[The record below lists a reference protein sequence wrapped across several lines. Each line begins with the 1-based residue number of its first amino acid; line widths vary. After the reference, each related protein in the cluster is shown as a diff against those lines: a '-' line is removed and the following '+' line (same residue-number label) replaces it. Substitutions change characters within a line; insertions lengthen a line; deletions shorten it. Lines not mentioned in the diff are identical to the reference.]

1 MLDLRSISNE
11 STEYKWYPL
20 ARNRYK
26 THKPQVRL
34 MLSTEEPG
42 ADTQQVIVTLI
53 VIDFIWG
60 INRTEFG
67 PIVDR
72 SEGPAWGFILYKY
85 SPYGLVFIRY
95 RAKCWRGYAF

>member
-53 VIDFIWG
+53 VIDHRFYMG
-60 INRTEFG
+60 HK
-67 PIVDR
+67 PDR
-72 SEGPAWGFILYKY
+72 VWPDCG
-85 SPYGLVFIRY
+85 
-95 RAKCWRGYAF
+95 